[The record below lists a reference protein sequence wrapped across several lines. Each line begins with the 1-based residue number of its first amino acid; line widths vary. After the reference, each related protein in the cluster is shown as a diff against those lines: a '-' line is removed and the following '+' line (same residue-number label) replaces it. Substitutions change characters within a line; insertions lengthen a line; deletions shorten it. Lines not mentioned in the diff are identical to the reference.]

1 MKTSLK
7 RPLIV
12 FFATSLVLAIIL
24 CGFPINLFD
33 GETIYQQGNG
43 TVTVP
48 MKMSLSYFFPWG
60 IDESD
65 MQGVIEFYLIGK
77 GYATLFVV
85 LIGLP
90 GLVAYRIFL
99 KQKQSTISSK

>member
-1 MKTSLK
+1 MKPSLK

-12 FFATSLVLAIIL
+12 FFATVLVIAIIL

-33 GETIYQQGNG
+33 GVTIYQQGNG
-43 TVTVP
+43 TVAVP

-77 GYATLFVV
+77 GYAVMFVV

-90 GLVAYRIFL
+90 GLVAYRSFL
-99 KQKQSTISSK
+99 KQKIGTNSTK